1 MEVVSRVLFKQL
13 QKDWQRS
20 RAITAALFIF
30 VMLAALLVA
39 SASNTIIQLVSS
51 LGDLFSTAKVP
62 HFVQMHLGELDQAE
76 IRAFAAKHEL
86 VSEQQTVEMIG
97 VHGSTLFLG
106 DDQSSEENS
115 VMDIGLVKQNKSFDL
130 LLNLA
135 NEPVHVS
142 DGEIAVPIYYLQQ
155 KQMQLGDSVRIDNGT
170 FSMQFLVSDFVR
182 DAQMNP
188 SIITS
193 KRFVI
198 SDADFEKVR
207 GKLGPTEYL
216 IEFLLTDPGRVGEF
230 GNAYQAA
237 NLPESGPTVNH
248 NLLKMMNALTD
259 GMVAVVALAVSLLLV
274 AIALLCLRFTII
286 ASLEEDY
293 KQIGIMKAIGIS
305 DRDIRQLYLS
315 KYTVMAGLASVCGYL
330 ASLFVNRVLTSNIT
344 LYMGMAKQSALLSLV
359 PAVAT
364 ATLMLLIVTFCRLT
378 LGRFRRIT
386 AVQALRSGQMGES
399 RSRQK
404 LLDPGT
410 GGWLGI
416 NVALGLQD
424 VFVRAKAFA
433 VLGIIFVICS
443 FIIIVPLNLLTTVQS
458 PHFATYMG
466 VGQSDLRIDVQQFD
480 QVEQRLTQLREQLAA
495 DPDVEKFAVLVTS
508 RFRVRG
514 GDGRFETINVE
525 TGDFSAF
532 PLEYLAGSAPDSED
546 EIALS
551 FLSAQELGKQIGDSL
566 QVLAAGQEHQLSVV
580 GLYQDVTNGGR
591 TAKALLSPDRNSA
604 LWSVVNLSLRPG
616 VDLSAKAAEYSAAFY
631 PAKVTHLKEY
641 VSQTFGATIR
651 QLQLASALSIAI
663 AQAIAA
669 LITALFLRMLIAK
682 DGREVAIMK
691 SIGFSLSDIRVQY
704 ITRAL
709 TVLCVGIA
717 AGTLAANTLGQ
728 AMVSRLGS
736 LMGASRISFVI
747 DPVLAYILC
756 PLALALV
763 VTSTTLAS
771 TAQMQKMSVSQ
782 MISE

>member
-1 MEVVSRVLFKQL
+1 MLLKQL
-13 QKDWQRS
+13 QKDWQRN
-20 RAITAALFIF
+20 RAVTAALFIF

-39 SASNTIIQLVSS
+39 SATNTIIQLVSS
-51 LGDLFSTAKVP
+51 LGDLFAQAKVP
-62 HFVQMHLGELDQAE
+62 HFVQMHLGELDQTK
-76 IRAFAAKHEL
+76 IDAFAAAHEL

-97 VHGSTLFLG
+97 VHGSALFLG

-115 VMDIGLVKQNKSFDL
+115 VMDIGLVQQNKSFDL

-155 KQMQLGDSVRIDNGT
+155 KQMQLGDRVRIDDGT
-170 FSMQFLVSDFVR
+170 FSMVFSVADFVR

-188 SIITS
+188 SIVTS

-216 IEFLLTDPGRVGEF
+216 IEFLLTDPARVGDF

-237 NLPESGPTVNH
+237 NLPEGGPTVNY
-248 NLLKMMNALTD
+248 NLLRMMNALTD

-305 DRDIRQLYLS
+305 DWCIRKLYLS
-315 KYTVMAGLASVCGYL
+315 KYTIMAGIASVCGYL

-344 LYMGMAKQSALLSLV
+344 LYMGMAKQSALLNLV

-364 ATLMLLIVTFCRLT
+364 ATLMLLIVAFCRFILR
-378 LGRFRRIT
+378 RFRRIS

-399 RSRQK
+399 RTRQR
-404 LLDPGT
+404 LLTPG
-410 GGWLGI
+410 GAGWLSL
-416 NVALGLQD
+416 NLALGLQD
-424 VFVRAKAFA
+424 VLARAKAF
-433 VLGIIFVICS
+433 VILCLIFVICS
-443 FIIIVPLNLLTTVQS
+443 FIIIVPLNLLTTIQS
-458 PHFATYMG
+458 PDFATYMG

-480 QVEQRLTQLREQLAA
+480 QVEQRLAQLREQLAA

-508 RFRVRG
+508 RFRVLG
-514 GDGRFETINVE
+514 SDGRFETINVE
-525 TGDFSAF
+525 AGDFSAF
-532 PLEYLAGSAPDSED
+532 PLEYLAGSAPDSEA

-551 FLSAQELGKQIGDSL
+551 YLSAQELGKQIGDSL
-566 QVLAAGQEHQLSVV
+566 QVLAGGQERQLSVV

-591 TAKALLSPDRNSA
+591 TAKALLPVDADNV
-604 LWSVVNLSLRPG
+604 LWSVVNLNLQPG
-616 VDLSAKAAEYSAAFY
+616 VDLRAKAAEYSGAFR
-631 PAKVTHLKEY
+631 PAKVTQLQEY

-651 QLQLASALSIAI
+651 QLQLVTVLAIAI
-663 AQAIAA
+663 AQAISA
-669 LITALFLRMLIAK
+669 LITALFLRMMIAK
-682 DGREVAIMK
+682 DSREVAILK
-691 SIGFSLSDIRVQY
+691 SIGFSLTDIRVQY
-704 ITRAL
+704 VTRAL
-709 TVLCVGIA
+709 TVLCTGIVVG
-717 AGTLAANTLGQ
+717 TFAANTLGQ
-728 AMVSRLGS
+728 TMVSLLGS
-736 LMGASRISFVI
+736 LMGASRISFMI
-747 DPVLAYILC
+747 NPIFAYGLC

-763 VTSTTLAS
+763 VTVTTLAS
-771 TAQMQKMSVSQ
+771 TAQIQQASVSQ
-782 MISE
+782 MVSE